1 MTLAIPY
8 RQRLPLAI
16 AALGFLFLGLFLL
29 YPLFNVFSASLLDAD
44 GERLTLANYTK
55 MLGRPFYRTAILNTL
70 GIGLAATVI
79 TTALAVPFAFALARL
94 PIPGKAAILA
104 LAALPLVL
112 PSFVSAYAI
121 VLLLGRSGIVTQWLQ
136 SWGLGF
142 GSIYGAGGI
151 VLVYT
156 LTLYPYVLLPTIAA
170 FKAVDVSMEEAA
182 QGLGSSPRRTVWTVT
197 LPIVLPA
204 VLAGALLVFIE
215 TLENFGVPFV
225 LAEDMPI
232 FAVEAFKLFIGETA
246 PNPAS
251 AGVLG
256 VLLILM
262 TALVL
267 LVQRRFLS
275 ARRFAT
281 NARQAPPILKV
292 GRGLQA
298 AATIYCWA
306 IVILALVP
314 FFAIVVL
321 SFLEFRGPV
330 LHPNFSL
337 ANFAGL
343 FDRSLRPLAN
353 TLIFATLAAACVT
366 LVGVPIGYVVTRFRS
381 GVATLLDVIATLPFA
396 VAGTVL
402 AIGFI
407 VSFNSGMLVLT
418 GGPLIMVLAYTVR
431 KVPFAV
437 RSASAIVH
445 QIDASLEEAS
455 ISLGRSPLAD
465 LPAHRRAPDA
475 GRHFKR
481 RGADLGHGGLRTE
494 RHRRALQ
501 RSLAHHD
508 RRHVP
513 GARRQRRGHRHR
525 RGLDPDRGHPAADRA
540 ALSPGSSLRIVDA
553 MTPAVS
559 LRDLR
564 AKHLPGS
571 AVKAFVFTR
580 GKAEPCCWGVPN
592 R

>member
-1 MTLAIPY
+1 MTLAIPHGK
-8 RQRLPLAI
+8 RLPLAI
-16 AALGFLFLGLFLL
+16 TALGLLFLGLFLL
-29 YPLFNVFSASLLDAD
+29 YPLFNVFSASLLDTD
-44 GERLTLANYTK
+44 GEKLTLANYTR

-94 PIPGKAAILA
+94 PVPGKSAILA

-121 VLLLGRSGIVTQWLQ
+121 VLLLGRSGIVTRWLQ
-136 SWGLGF
+136 SWDVGF

-204 VLAGALLVFIE
+204 ILAGALLVFIE

-256 VLLILM
+256 VLLILT
-262 TALVL
+262 TAAVL

-281 NARQAPPILKV
+281 NARQAPPILKI

-298 AATIYCWA
+298 AATLYCWT
-306 IVILALVP
+306 IVFLALVP
-314 FFAIVVL
+314 FLAIIVL
-321 SFLEFRGPV
+321 SFMEFRGPV

-337 ANFAGL
+337 ANFAAL
-343 FDRSLRPLAN
+343 FDRSLRPLFN
-353 TLIFATLAAACVT
+353 TLLFASLAALCVT
-366 LVGVPIGYVVTRFRS
+366 LVGVPIGYTVTRFRS
-381 GVATLLDVIATLPFA
+381 GIATLLDVVATLPFA

-402 AIGFI
+402 AIGFV
-407 VSFNSGMLVLT
+407 VSFNSGFLVLT
-418 GGPLIMVLAYTVR
+418 GGPLILVLAYSVR

-455 ISLGRSPLAD
+455 VSLGRSPLQT
-465 LPAHRRAPDA
+465 
-475 GRHFKR
+475 F
-481 RGADLGHGGLRTE
+481 
-494 RHRRALQ
+494 
-501 RSLAHHD
+501 
-508 RRHVP
+508 
-513 GARRQRRGHRHR
+513 
-525 RGLDPDRGHPAADRA
+525 
-540 ALSPGSSLRIVDA
+540 LRIVVPLMLGGILSGVVLTWVTVA
-553 MTPAVS
+553 SELSATVVLYSGPWRTMTVVMFQA
-559 LRDLR
+559 LE
-564 AKHLPGS
+564 GS
-571 AVKAFVFTR
+571 GAGLATAAASTVIVVTL
-580 GKAEPCCWGVPN
+580 VPILLLY
-592 R
+592 RLVRRYELSML

>member
-1 MTLAIPY
+1 MTFAIPHQ
-8 RQRLPLAI
+8 QRLPLAI
-16 AALGFLFLGLFLL
+16 AGLGFLFLGLFLL
-29 YPLFNVFSASLLDAD
+29 YPLFNVFGASLLDPE
-44 GERLTLANYTK
+44 GETLTFANYIK
-55 MLGRPFYRTAILNTL
+55 VLGRPFYRGAIVNTL
-70 GIGLAATVI
+70 SIGLAATAI
-79 TTALAVPFAFALARL
+79 TTLLAVPFAFALARL

-104 LAALPLVL
+104 MAALPLVL

-121 VLLLGRSGIVTQWLQ
+121 VLLLGNSGIVTQWLQ
-136 SWGLGF
+136 SWGVGF

-151 VLVYT
+151 ILVYT

-182 QGLGSSPRRTVWTVT
+182 QNLGSPPGRTVWTVT

-204 VLAGALLVFIE
+204 ILAGALLVFIE

-225 LAEDMPI
+225 LAEDLPI

-256 VLLILM
+256 VLLIL
-262 TALVL
+262 TTSLVL

-281 NARQAPPILKV
+281 NARQVPPLLKV

-298 AATIYCWA
+298 AATLYCWT

-337 ANFAGL
+337 DNFAGL
-343 FDRSLRPLAN
+343 FDRSLRPFAN
-353 TLIFATLAAACVT
+353 TLIFATLAAVFVT
-366 LVGVPIGYVVTRFRS
+366 LVGVPIGYVVARTRS
-381 GVATLLDVIATLPFA
+381 GVATVLDIVATLPFA

-402 AIGFI
+402 AIGFV
-407 VSFNSGMLVLT
+407 VSFNAGPLVLT
-418 GGPLIMVLAYTVR
+418 GGPLILVLAYTVR

-445 QIDASLEEAS
+445 QIDSSLEEAS
-455 ISLGRSPLAD
+455 ISLGRSPLQT
-465 LPAHRRAPDA
+465 
-475 GRHFKR
+475 F
-481 RGADLGHGGLRTE
+481 
-494 RHRRALQ
+494 
-501 RSLAHHD
+501 
-508 RRHVP
+508 
-513 GARRQRRGHRHR
+513 
-525 RGLDPDRGHPAADRA
+525 
-540 ALSPGSSLRIVDA
+540 LRIMVPLMLGGILSGVVLSWVTVA
-553 MTPAVS
+553 SELSATVVLYSGPWRTLTVLMFQALEGGGAGTATAAASILIVVT
-559 LRDLR
+559 L
-564 AKHLPGS
+564 LPIALLYRLVRRYELS
-571 AVKAFVFTR
+571 
-580 GKAEPCCWGVPN
+580 
-592 R
+592 

>member
-1 MTLAIPY
+1 MRLAVPHS
-8 RQRLPLAI
+8 QRLPLAI
-16 AALGFLFLGLFLL
+16 AALGFLFLGVFLL
-29 YPLFNVFSASLLDAD
+29 YPLFNVFSASVLDAD
-44 GERLTLANYTK
+44 GERLTLANYAK
-55 MLGRPFYRTAILNTL
+55 MLGRPFYRAAIANTL
-70 GIGLAATVI
+70 GIGAAATAI
-79 TTALAVPFAFALARL
+79 TTVLAVPFAFALARL
-94 PIPGKAAILA
+94 PVPGKAAILA
-104 LAALPLVL
+104 MAALPLVL

-151 VLVYT
+151 ILVYA

-182 QGLGSSPRRTVWTVT
+182 QGLGSSPRRTVWTVI
-197 LPIVLPA
+197 LPIVTPA
-204 VLAGALLVFIE
+204 ILAGALLVFIE

-256 VLLILM
+256 VLLILT

-281 NARQAPPILKV
+281 NTRQAPPILRI
-292 GRGLQA
+292 GRPLQA

-306 IVILALVP
+306 IVLLALVP

-321 SFLEFRGPV
+321 SFMEFRGPV
-330 LHPNFSL
+330 LHPHFSL
-337 ANFAGL
+337 ANFGGL
-343 FDRSLRPLAN
+343 FDRSLRPLVN
-353 TLIFATLAAACVT
+353 TLVFASLAAACVT
-366 LVGVPIGYVVTRFRS
+366 LVGVPIGYVVSRTRS
-381 GVATLLDVIATLPFA
+381 GLATVLDVVATLPFA

-402 AIGFI
+402 AIGFV
-407 VSFNSGMLVLT
+407 VSFNSGPLVLT
-418 GGPLIMVLAYTVR
+418 GGPLILVLAYTVR

-455 ISLGRSPLAD
+455 ISLGRSPLQT
-465 LPAHRRAPDA
+465 LM
-475 GRHFKR
+475 
-481 RGADLGHGGLRTE
+481 
-494 RHRRALQ
+494 
-501 RSLAHHD
+501 
-508 RRHVP
+508 
-513 GARRQRRGHRHR
+513 
-525 RGLDPDRGHPAADRA
+525 
-540 ALSPGSSLRIVDA
+540 RIVVPLMLGGILSGVVLTWVTVA
-553 MTPAVS
+553 SELSATVVLYSGPWRTMTVVMFQA
-559 LRDLR
+559 LE
-564 AKHLPGS
+564 GS
-571 AVKAFVFTR
+571 GAGIATAAASTLIVVTL
-580 GKAEPCCWGVPN
+580 VPIILLY
-592 R
+592 RLVRRYELSML

>member
-1 MTLAIPY
+1 VRFAISHG
-8 RQRLPLAI
+8 QRLPLAI
-16 AALGFLFLGLFLL
+16 AALGFLFLGVFLL
-29 YPLFNVFSASLLDAD
+29 YPLFNVFSASVLDAD
-44 GERLTLANYTK
+44 GERLTFANYAR
-55 MLGRPFYRTAILNTL
+55 MLGRPFYRAAIANTL
-70 GIGLAATVI
+70 GIGLAATAI

-94 PIPGKAAILA
+94 PVPGKAAILA

-151 VLVYT
+151 ILVYT

-197 LPIVLPA
+197 LPIVMPA
-204 VLAGALLVFIE
+204 ILAGALLVFIE

-256 VLLILM
+256 VLLIVT

-281 NARQAPPILKV
+281 NTRQAPPILGI
-292 GRGLQA
+292 GRPLRM
-298 AATIYCWA
+298 AATVYCWA

-330 LHPNFSL
+330 LHSNFSL

-343 FDRSLRPLAN
+343 FDRSLRPLVN
-353 TLIFATLAAACVT
+353 TLLFASLAAACVT
-366 LVGVPIGYVVTRFRS
+366 LVGVPIGYVVSRWRS
-381 GVATLLDVIATLPFA
+381 GIATLLDVVATLPFA

-402 AIGFI
+402 AIGFV
-407 VSFNSGMLVLT
+407 VSFNSGPLVLT
-418 GGPLIMVLAYTVR
+418 GGPLILVLAYSVR

-455 ISLGRSPLAD
+455 ISLGRSPLQT
-465 LPAHRRAPDA
+465 LM
-475 GRHFKR
+475 
-481 RGADLGHGGLRTE
+481 
-494 RHRRALQ
+494 
-501 RSLAHHD
+501 
-508 RRHVP
+508 
-513 GARRQRRGHRHR
+513 
-525 RGLDPDRGHPAADRA
+525 
-540 ALSPGSSLRIVDA
+540 RIVVPLMLGGILSGVVLTWVTVA
-553 MTPAVS
+553 SELSATVVLYSGPWRTMTVVMFQALEGSGAGIATAAASTLIVVT
-559 LRDLR
+559 L
-564 AKHLPGS
+564 LPIVLLYRLVRRYELS
-571 AVKAFVFTR
+571 ML
-580 GKAEPCCWGVPN
+580 
-592 R
+592 

>member
-1 MTLAIPY
+1 VTFAIPY

-16 AALGFLFLGLFLL
+16 AALGFLFLGVFLL
-29 YPLFNVFSASLLDAD
+29 YPLFNVFSASLLDPD
-44 GERLTLANYTK
+44 GERLTLANYAK

-94 PIPGKAAILA
+94 PVPGKAAILA

-136 SWGLGF
+136 SWGVGF

-281 NARQAPPILKV
+281 NARQAPPILTV

-298 AATIYCWA
+298 ASAIYCWA

-330 LHPNFSL
+330 LHANFSL

-353 TLIFATLAAACVT
+353 TLVFATLAAACVT

-381 GVATLLDVIATLPFA
+381 GVATLLDVAATLPFA

-402 AIGFI
+402 AIGFV

-455 ISLGRSPLAD
+455 ISLGRSPLQT
-465 LPAHRRAPDA
+465 
-475 GRHFKR
+475 F
-481 RGADLGHGGLRTE
+481 
-494 RHRRALQ
+494 
-501 RSLAHHD
+501 
-508 RRHVP
+508 
-513 GARRQRRGHRHR
+513 
-525 RGLDPDRGHPAADRA
+525 
-540 ALSPGSSLRIVDA
+540 LRIVVPLMLGGILSGVVLTWVTVA
-553 MTPAVS
+553 SELSATVVLYSGPWRTMTVVMFQALEGSGAGIATAAASTLIVVT
-559 LRDLR
+559 L
-564 AKHLPGS
+564 LPIVLLYRLVRRYELS
-571 AVKAFVFTR
+571 ML
-580 GKAEPCCWGVPN
+580 
-592 R
+592 

>member
-1 MTLAIPY
+1 MTLAIPHS
-8 RQRLPLAI
+8 QRLPLAI
-16 AALGFLFLGLFLL
+16 AALGFLFLGIFLL
-29 YPLFNVFSASLLDAD
+29 YPLFNVFSASLLDAE
-44 GERLTLANYTK
+44 GERLTFANYTK
-55 MLGRPFYRTAILNTL
+55 MLGRPFYRTAVLNTL

-79 TTALAVPFAFALARL
+79 TTALAVPLAFALARL

-104 LAALPLVL
+104 MAALPLVL

-136 SWGLGF
+136 SWGVGF

-156 LTLYPYVLLPTIAA
+156 LTLYPYVLLPAIAA

-182 QGLGSSPRRTVWTVT
+182 QGLGSSPHRTVWTVT

-215 TLENFGVPFV
+215 ALENFGVPFV

-256 VLLILM
+256 VLLILP

-267 LVQRRFLS
+267 LVQRRFLA

-281 NARQAPPILKV
+281 TARQAPPILRI
-292 GRGLQA
+292 GRGLQIA
-298 AATIYCWA
+298 ASFYCWA

-321 SFLEFRGPV
+321 SFMEFRGPV
-330 LHPNFSL
+330 LHPHFSL

-343 FDRSLRPLAN
+343 FERSLRPLGN
-353 TLIFATLAAACVT
+353 TLLFASLAALCCT

-381 GVATLLDVIATLPFA
+381 GVATLLDVVATLPFA
-396 VAGTVL
+396 IAGTVL
-402 AIGFI
+402 AIGF
-407 VSFNSGMLVLT
+407 VMSFNTGPLVLT
-418 GGPLIMVLAYTVR
+418 GGPLILVLAYSVR

-445 QIDASLEEAS
+445 QIDPALEEAS
-455 ISLGRSPLAD
+455 ISLGRSPLQT
-465 LPAHRRAPDA
+465 
-475 GRHFKR
+475 F
-481 RGADLGHGGLRTE
+481 
-494 RHRRALQ
+494 
-501 RSLAHHD
+501 
-508 RRHVP
+508 
-513 GARRQRRGHRHR
+513 
-525 RGLDPDRGHPAADRA
+525 
-540 ALSPGSSLRIVDA
+540 LRIVA
-553 MTPAVS
+553 PLMLGGIVSGVVLTWVTVASELSATVVLYSGPWRTMTVVMFQA
-559 LRDLR
+559 LE
-564 AKHLPGS
+564 GS
-571 AVKAFVFTR
+571 GAGIATAAASTLIVVTL
-580 GKAEPCCWGVPN
+580 VPIALLY
-592 R
+592 RLVRRYELSML